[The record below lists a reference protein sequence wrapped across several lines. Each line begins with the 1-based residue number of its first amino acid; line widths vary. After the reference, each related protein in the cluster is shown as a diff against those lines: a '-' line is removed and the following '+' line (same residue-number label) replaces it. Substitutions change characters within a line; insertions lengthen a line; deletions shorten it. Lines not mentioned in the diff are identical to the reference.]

1 MNPLERGDTGPGVEK
16 LQQDLIEQG
25 FSIGDDAKDKMFGRD
40 TYNAVC
46 MFQASHLGK
55 DGSPL
60 KADGVVGEKTLWALE
75 HPSSDVHQ
83 VNAAIAAPA
92 DVPAQGLVGRSLAAA
107 LSELRAGVKETPDGS
122 NRSDR
127 IDKYTGVVSKDLAKA
142 GPPWCAYFVSWCVNQ
157 GANGKGPFG
166 TIGNAQNIG
175 LWAKKR
181 GLALIPGAAILRP
194 GDIFIIARDE
204 VHGHC
209 GFVRSVTAGPGGTIW
224 TVEGNAGNAVRS
236 HQRKVA
242 DLTTVVRLPDA

>member
-1 MNPLERGDTGPGVEK
+1 MDVLQRGDTGPAVEK

-25 FSIGDDAKDKMFGRD
+25 FGIGDDAKDKIFGRD

-46 MFQASHLGK
+46 LFQGSHLGQ
-55 DGSPL
+55 DGQPL
-60 KADGVVGEKTLWALE
+60 KADGVVGGKTLWAIE

-83 VNAAIAAPA
+83 SQVGVALPA
-92 DVPAQGLVGRSLAAA
+92 DMPVQGLAGRALSAA
-107 LSELRAGVKETPDGS
+107 LGQLKLGVKEDPDGS
-122 NRSDR
+122 NRSEL
-127 IDKYTGVVSKDLAKA
+127 IDKYTGFTGKDAKRK

-166 TIGNAQNIG
+166 TIGSAQNIG

-181 GLALIPGAAILRP
+181 GLALIPGAATLRP
-194 GDIFIIARDE
+194 GDIFIIARDD

-209 GFVRSVTAGPGGTIW
+209 GFVRQVAPGPGGAIV

-236 HQRKVA
+236 HNRKVA
-242 DLTTVVRLPDA
+242 DLTTIVRLPDA